1 MIFVDQFIFYYSAF
15 CVPGAI
21 VCYIR
26 LFIPSWQLLAQ
37 VLNRKPSWFSS
48 VIVSISFVAL
58 CLILGPG
65 MLFILKDR
73 ETFIQNYVRNFLDK

>member
-1 MIFVDQFIFYYSAF
+1 MTFVDQFILYYSAF
-15 CVPGAI
+15 CVSGAI

-26 LFIPSWQLLAQ
+26 LFIPSWQLLAE
-37 VLNRKPSWFSS
+37 VLNTKLSWFSN
-48 VIVSISFVAL
+48 VIVSVSFIGL

-73 ETFIQNYVRNFLDK
+73 EAFIQNYVKNFLEK